1 MRNREEKEYMICQ
14 RLKTL
19 GYARER
25 RIRLYGE
32 ELRLVSNPEPDGAGF
47 AIEGI
52 TRESKLR
59 RMRIPL
65 SVIQV
70 LERELELEAAS
81 KSAA

>member
-1 MRNREEKEYMICQ
+1 MRNREEKQYIICE

-32 ELRLVSNPEPDGAGF
+32 ELRLVSNPMPDGTGF

-52 TRESKLR
+52 TRTSKLR

-65 SVIQV
+65 SVINV
-70 LERELELEAAS
+70 LERELDLEAAS